1 MLKMY
6 VFCRRYFTETPFWCY
21 PTEKINASH
30 IYNLKILVAIL
41 KSFKTPGKIN
51 FLTYLTQ
58 LYKNIEIL

>member
-1 MLKMY
+1 MFFVEDTLLKLHSGAIQQK
-6 VFCRRYFTETPFWCY
+6 
-21 PTEKINASH
+21 KINASH